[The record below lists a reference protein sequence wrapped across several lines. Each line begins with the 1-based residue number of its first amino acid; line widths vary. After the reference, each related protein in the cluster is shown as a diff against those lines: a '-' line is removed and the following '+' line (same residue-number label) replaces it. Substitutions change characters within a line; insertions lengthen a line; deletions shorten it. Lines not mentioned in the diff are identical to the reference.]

1 MTSSRKK
8 RPPATTP
15 EAQER
20 RMIGLAIDLAERQL
34 EEGTASV
41 QVQIHYLKLASERE
55 KLERQ
60 KLENENELLRM
71 KTESLASNARSE
83 EMYEQAL
90 EAMKKYSG
98 SQPQKKIELVG
109 SPGGVISFPGTGN
122 I

>member
-90 EAMKKYSG
+90 EAMKMYSG
-98 SQPQKKIELVG
+98 S
-109 SPGGVISFPGTGN
+109 
-122 I
+122 

>member
-71 KTESLASNARSE
+71 KTESLASNAISE

-98 SQPQKKIELVG
+98 S
-109 SPGGVISFPGTGN
+109 
-122 I
+122 

>member
-41 QVQIHYLKLASERE
+41 
-55 KLERQ
+55 
-60 KLENENELLRM
+60 
-71 KTESLASNARSE
+71 
-83 EMYEQAL
+83 
-90 EAMKKYSG
+90 
-98 SQPQKKIELVG
+98 
-109 SPGGVISFPGTGN
+109 
-122 I
+122 

>member
-8 RPPATTP
+8 RPPASTP

-71 KTESLASNARSE
+71 KTESLAYNARSE

-98 SQPQKKIELVG
+98 S
-109 SPGGVISFPGTGN
+109 
-122 I
+122 